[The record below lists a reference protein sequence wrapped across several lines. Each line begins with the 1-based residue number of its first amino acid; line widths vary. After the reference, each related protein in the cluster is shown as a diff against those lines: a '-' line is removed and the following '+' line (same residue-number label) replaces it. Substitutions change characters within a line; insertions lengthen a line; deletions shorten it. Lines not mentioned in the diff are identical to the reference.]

1 MEKVIF
7 EEVAAGQPLPLLSFY
22 LSRNDVISFHQ
33 TVGIGRDDFVSP
45 IMILA
50 IAMSKMTEIMPLPF
64 STLHVGQQL
73 DWYNPVVIGDHLNG
87 QFVLRN
93 RRYSENSVL
102 HYFDLEISNSGK
114 IVADGRITLQTD
126 A

>member
-64 STLHVGQQL
+64 STLHVGQKL
-73 DWYNPVVIGDHLNG
+73 DWYNTVVIGDHLNG

-93 RRYSENSVL
+93 RRYSENSIL

>member
-93 RRYSENSVL
+93 RRYSENSIL
-102 HYFDLEISNSGK
+102 HYFDLGISNSGK

>member
-73 DWYNPVVIGDHLNG
+73 DWYSAVVIDDHLNG

-93 RRYSENSVL
+93 RRYSENSIL

>member
-64 STLHVGQQL
+64 STLHVGQQF
-73 DWYNPVVIGDHLNG
+73 DWYSPVDIDDHLNG

-93 RRYSENSVL
+93 RRYSENSIL

>member
-50 IAMSKMTEIMPLPF
+50 IAMTKMTEIMPLPF

-93 RRYSENSVL
+93 RRYSENSIL

>member
-73 DWYNPVVIGDHLNG
+73 DWYSPVDIDDHLNG

>member
-33 TVGIGRDDFVSP
+33 TVCIGRDDFVSP

-93 RRYSENSVL
+93 RRYSENSIL

>member
-1 MEKVIF
+1 MERVIF

-22 LSRNDVISFHQ
+22 LSRDDVTSFHQ
-33 TVGIGRDDFVSP
+33 TVGTRHDDFVSP

-50 IAMSKMTEIMPLPF
+50 LAMSEMTKIMPLPF

-73 DWYNPVVIGDHLNG
+73 AWYSPVVIGDHLNG

-93 RRYSENSVL
+93 RRYSESSIL

-114 IVADGRITLQTD
+114 IVADGRITLQTGK
-126 A
+126 

>member
-1 MEKVIF
+1 
-7 EEVAAGQPLPLLSFY
+7 
-22 LSRNDVISFHQ
+22 
-33 TVGIGRDDFVSP
+33 
-45 IMILA
+45 MILA

-93 RRYSENSVL
+93 RRYSENSIL

>member
-93 RRYSENSVL
+93 RRYSENSIL

>member
-73 DWYNPVVIGDHLNG
+73 DWYNPVFIGDHLNG

-93 RRYSENSVL
+93 RRYSENSIL